1 MSSVYYYVPT
11 WGETEKDARL
21 SVFGASYT
29 SSQADD
35 LCNDMVENIARE
47 ALFNRGGEVAL
58 FMHVGETFELILDT
72 GIAEFQ
78 KFVKVVVTTEVVE

>member
-1 MSSVYYYVPT
+1 MSAVYYYVPT

-21 SVFGASYT
+21 SVFGTSYT
-29 SSQADD
+29 SSRADD
-35 LCNDMVENIARE
+35 LCNDMVENIAHE
-47 ALFNRGGEVAL
+47 ALFNRGGVS
-58 FMHVGETFELILDT
+58 VGETFELILDT